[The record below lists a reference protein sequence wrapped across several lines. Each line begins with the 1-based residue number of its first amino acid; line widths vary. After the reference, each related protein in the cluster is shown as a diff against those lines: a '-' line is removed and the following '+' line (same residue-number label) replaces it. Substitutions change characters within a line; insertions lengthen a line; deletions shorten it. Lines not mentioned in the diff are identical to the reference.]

1 MSFRWI
7 FANPVDG
14 GAVDSLQESLF
25 GKYQNGA
32 RPDSKLSPPAAN
44 TIARL
49 LTLRGITTYDE
60 AKQFFRPDLNELY
73 DPFLMRDM
81 EAASIRL
88 AEAVRKNESVVVY
101 GDYDVDGTT
110 ATAIVYSFLK
120 EFGVKV
126 DHYIPHRYKDGYGI
140 SEDGIAFAIENKVD
154 LIVSVDCG
162 ITAVEEAKYARAK
175 GIDLIICDHHTAGDI
190 IPDAV
195 AVLDPKRPDC
205 PYPFDGLSGAGVG
218 FKLVQAT
225 LTKLGLQQ
233 SVAYKYLDLVAI
245 SIASDI
251 VPLIDENRI
260 LMREGLK
267 LINASPR
274 VGIKALLD
282 HIKMEIGK
290 ISTTN
295 IVFSLG
301 PRINAAGRMGD
312 ASTALKLLIAAT
324 PEEGEYYAA
333 ELEAINQKRRKKDS
347 QTMDK
352 AVEMVSEFDMDI
364 CSCMVLHDPDWHL
377 GVIGIVAS
385 RLVDQYCRPAVML
398 STVDGKIKGSA
409 RSIRGFNIYNALKE
423 CEDLLI
429 QFGGHEFAAGLTM
442 EEGNFEAFRTRFNEI
457 VKLRLCDE
465 DFRPELIIDAA
476 VSLSDINDRFWK
488 ILNQFEPYGPNN
500 LKPIFVSK
508 GLRIIGHPM
517 KVGKDHLKL
526 KLSQNVKDAPVFD
539 AIGFNL
545 GRYYDDVLQSKA
557 GDLEIAFT
565 IDENTWHGK
574 TTLQIQIRDIK
585 VENGVLREAIPVEV
599 V

>member
-32 RPDSKLSPPAAN
+32 RTDSKLSPPAAN

-352 AVEMVSEFDMDI
+352 AVEMVGEFDMDI

-476 VSLSDINDRFWK
+476 VSLSDINDSFLK

-557 GDLEIAFT
+557 GDLQIAFT

>member
-14 GAVDSLQESLF
+14 GAVDSLQESIF

-32 RPDSKLSPPAAN
+32 RTDSKLSPPAAN

-267 LINASPR
+267 LINVSPR

-352 AVEMVSEFDMDI
+352 AVEMVGEFDMDI

-557 GDLEIAFT
+557 GDLQIAFT